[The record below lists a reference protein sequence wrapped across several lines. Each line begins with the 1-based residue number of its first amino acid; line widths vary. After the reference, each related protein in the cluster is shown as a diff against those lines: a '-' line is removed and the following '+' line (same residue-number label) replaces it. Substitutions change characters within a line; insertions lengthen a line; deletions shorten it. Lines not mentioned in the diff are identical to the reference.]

1 MKQRVPEISKKIEEV
16 IQILKKEI
24 KQWKT
29 PAVGVVAEES
39 QDPFKILISCI
50 LSLRTKDEV
59 TDVASHR
66 LFERAST
73 PYEMLKLNAEAI
85 QKLIYPVGFYKTKSQ
100 RILEIS
106 QTLIDRFKTK
116 VPNQIE
122 DLLSLKGVGRKTANL
137 VLTLGFGKDGICVD
151 THVHRISNRLGW
163 IKTKNATQTE
173 FALMKIL
180 PRRYWKIYNDL
191 LVTYGQNLCRPIS
204 PFCSRCP
211 SELYCEKI
219 GVTIHR

>member
-1 MKQRVPEISKKIEEV
+1 MKRQSINQV
-16 IQILKKEI
+16 IYILKKEI

-29 PAVGVVAEES
+29 PAVGIVAEES
-39 QDPFKILISCI
+39 QDLFKILISCI

-59 TDVASHR
+59 TDTASHR
-66 LFERAST
+66 LFEKAST
-73 PYEMLKLNAEAI
+73 PSEMLKLSAEAI

-106 QTLIDRFKTK
+106 QALIDRFNTR
-116 VPNQIE
+116 VPNKLE

-137 VLTLGFGKDGICVD
+137 VITLGFGKDGICVD

-163 IKTKNATQTE
+163 IKTKNAAQTE

-191 LVTYGQNLCRPIS
+191 LVTYGQNLCRPIT
-204 PFCSRCP
+204 PFCSRC
-211 SELYCEKI
+211 SIETYCEKR
-219 GVTIHR
+219 GVTKHR

>member
-1 MKQRVPEISKKIEEV
+1 MKRNKNIDTV
-16 IQILKKEI
+16 IRILKKEI

-59 TDVASHR
+59 TDLASHR
-66 LFERAST
+66 LFEKAST
-73 PYEMLKLNAEAI
+73 PSEMLKLKAETI

-106 QTLIDRFKTK
+106 KALIKRFNTK
-116 VPNQIE
+116 VPNQLE

-137 VLTLGFGKDGICVD
+137 VITLGFDKDGICVD

-173 FALMKIL
+173 YALMKIL
-180 PRRYWKIYNDL
+180 PRNYWKIYNDL
-191 LVTYGQNLCRPIS
+191 LVTYGQNVCRPIS
-204 PFCSRCP
+204 PFCSRC
-211 SELYCEKI
+211 SIQAYCRKI
-219 GVTIHR
+219 GVMTHR